1 MIRAFLAL
9 EFPASISEKIAGYI
23 KSLQNVSPKTRWVDP
38 RKAHLTLKFFG
49 SLEQEALDRIAT
61 ALAPL
66 FSSFAPFR
74 LTLNGAG
81 GFPKLFRPRVIWVGL
96 GAEKEHL
103 KGLQQAVEETLFP
116 LGIAREERPFHPHL
130 TLGRNK
136 IGEANE
142 PLYHLLR
149 NWAEPESEPFR
160 VDEVI
165 LFQSDLKPGGPV
177 YTKLKVFPLGEK

>member
-9 EFPASISEKIAGYI
+9 EFPASIREKITGYI
-23 KSLQNVSPKTRWVDP
+23 KSLQNVSPKTRWVNP
-38 RKAHLTLKFFG
+38 RQVHLTLKFFG
-49 SLEQEALDRIAT
+49 SLEQETLDRIAT
-61 ALAPL
+61 ALASL
-66 FSSFAPFR
+66 LTSFAPFS

-81 GFPKLFRPRVIWVGL
+81 GFPKLFRPRVIWVDL
-96 GAEKEHL
+96 GGEKEYL
-103 KGLQQAVEETLFP
+103 KGLQQALEETLSP
-116 LGIAREERPFHPHL
+116 LGIAREDRPFQPHL

-136 IGEANE
+136 IPEVNE

-149 NWAEPESEPFR
+149 NWVEPESEPFR

>member
-9 EFPASISEKIAGYI
+9 EFPPSIREKIAGYI

-38 RKAHLTLKFFG
+38 RQAHLTLKFFG
-49 SLEQEALDRIAT
+49 SLEQEALDRIAA

-66 FSSFAPFR
+66 CSNRAPIN

-103 KGLQQAVEETLFP
+103 KGLQQAVEETLSP
-116 LGIAREERPFHPHL
+116 LGVARENRPFQPHL

-136 IGEANE
+136 ISEANE

-160 VDEVI
+160 VEEVI
-165 LFQSDLKPGGPV
+165 LFQSELKPGGPV
-177 YTKLKVFPLGEK
+177 YTKLKAFPLGEK